1 MGKKSVKE
9 NKNYYQESREYAGLT
24 RAQASEAMDFVSE
37 SRIEKIESEKSE
49 PHPEE
54 ILAMADAYKNPS
66 LCNYYCSKKCPI
78 GQQYV
83 PEVKIRDLSQIV
95 LEMLASL
102 NSLNK
107 EKDRL
112 IEITADGVISDEEL
126 TDFAMIQDRLKQIS
140 LTIDSLQLWVNN
152 TIASGAIDKDKLTE
166 AQERIKGSVK

>member
-9 NKNYYQESREYAGLT
+9 NKNIYQLSREDKGLT
-24 RAQASEAMDFVSE
+24 RAEASEALEFVSE

-54 ILAMADAYKNPS
+54 ILAMAKAYQKPE
-66 LCNYYCSKKCPI
+66 LCNYYCSQKCPI
-78 GQQYV
+78 GQEYV
-83 PEVKIRDLSQIV
+83 PEVEMRELSQIV

-112 IEITADGVISDEEL
+112 IEISSDGVISEDEL
-126 TDFAMIQDRLKQIS
+126 MDFAIIRDRLDKIS
-140 LTIDSLQLWVNN
+140 LTIDSLQLWVNHM
-152 TIASGAIDKDKLTE
+152 IASGAIDKERLSE
-166 AQERIKGSVK
+166 AQEKIKHL

>member
-1 MGKKSVKE
+1 
-9 NKNYYQESREYAGLT
+9 
-24 RAQASEAMDFVSE
+24 MDFVSE

-83 PEVKIRDLSQIV
+83 PEVKNRDLSQIV

-152 TIASGAIDKDKLTE
+152 TIASGAIDKDKITK
-166 AQERIKGSVK
+166 AQKRIKGSAR